1 MLQIIMTLIIHNL
14 TVNVQ
19 ILHKIKL
26 LKWCIHVSLNLKKKK
41 KKKKKKSRLSHKC
54 QNDIVHIFT
63 IATDSKITSVL
74 LNIYCKPML
83 IKRLGRLGLWC
94 LTPLSTIFQLYRWS
108 VLLVE
113 ETEVPGE
120 NHRPVACH
128 RQTLSQGYSYVIF
141 TCPIINLFSIEFEL
155 KICIVHYE

>member
-1 MLQIIMTLIIHNL
+1 
-14 TVNVQ
+14 
-19 ILHKIKL
+19 
-26 LKWCIHVSLNLKKKK
+26 
-41 KKKKKKSRLSHKC
+41 
-54 QNDIVHIFT
+54 
-63 IATDSKITSVL
+63 
-74 LNIYCKPML
+74 ML

-120 NHRPVACH
+120 NHRPVASH
-128 RQTLSQGYSYVIF
+128 RQNLSQGYSYVIF

-155 KICIVHYE
+155 KILIVHYE